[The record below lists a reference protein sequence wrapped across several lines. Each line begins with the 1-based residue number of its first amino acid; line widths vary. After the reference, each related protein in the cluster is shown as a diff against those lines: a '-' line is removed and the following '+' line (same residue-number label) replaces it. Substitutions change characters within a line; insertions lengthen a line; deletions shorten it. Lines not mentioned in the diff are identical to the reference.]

1 VLMRENL
8 IDNDTKK
15 PSRKDG
21 NEEIKNYQQ
30 TIERVNGFV
39 SAYAVLLGPLV
50 GLDSNWM
57 AAYPSA
63 YEKTRIHLVFP
74 NLPNQTRENL
84 LCMAMVRK
92 EAKNRTD
99 HLMDRN
105 RGRQSDTGFIRKARD
120 YFAQRD
126 SFRNSFFYDH
136 LTPFQREFLKKEI
149 FAFPIPDFREREP
162 EKPHVEDDEDSLIPR
177 RRVPL
182 DD

>member
-1 VLMRENL
+1 MKENL

-15 PSRKDG
+15 PSQKDG
-21 NEEIKNYQQ
+21 KDEIKHYQQ

-57 AAYPSA
+57 ATYRHV

-74 NLPNQTRENL
+74 DLSNQAREEL
-84 LCMAMVRK
+84 LCMAMVRQ

-99 HLMDRN
+99 HLMERN

-120 YFAQRD
+120 YFEQRD
-126 SFRNSFFYDH
+126 SFRNSFVYDH
-136 LTPFQREFLKKEI
+136 LTPFQREFLKKEV

-162 EKPHVEDDEDSLIPR
+162 APPPEEDAENSKPSSR
-177 RRVPL
+177 SK
-182 DD
+182 